1 MKQSIRKAKEIVDQI
16 KGLEDQLKELEN
28 ALDELEDQKETL
40 PYRLINQAYKDK
52 DRELKTAYKQSF
64 MPYQHSEDLIF

>member
-1 MKQSIRKAKEIVDQI
+1 MKQSVVKAKEIVAQI

-40 PYRLINQAYKDK
+40 PYRLIHQAYEDK
-52 DRELKTAYKQSF
+52 ERELRTAYNQSF
-64 MPYQHSEDLIF
+64 MPYQQMGI